1 MAKAQTKA
9 VNAPA
14 PPPPKQTLTRS
25 VERPVVSL
33 DAGPGGGNAFVLWMA
48 SISDTFTPWG
58 QNVWGRDR
66 ELRDFW
72 PTESYLSGAVFT
84 CATSNAAFEWELDG
98 PDQTVEAV
106 HDLLNQA
113 GMGKGWRHFAVKVST
128 DIYTQDN
135 GAFIEIIRERNSPSA
150 PVIGIQHLDAMQC
163 QRTGD
168 LQFPVI
174 YTDNVGTRHKMPWYS
189 VIVLE
194 EFPSPIESM
203 HGVQYCAVTRV
214 LRLASVLRDIEIYRG
229 EKAGGRFSEAIHFVG
244 GVKTKDIEDITK
256 RMEEQADNQGLVR
269 YLMPLI
275 LGSLDPGTSPS
286 VATLELKSLPENF
299 NFDEELRWYIS
310 GLALG
315 FGRDYQDF
323 APLPAGNIGTSTQ
336 SEVLHLK
343 SRGKGPAAFMRMLE
357 QAFNFHG
364 VMPRT
369 VTFRFKETDIEAEK
383 QEADVKLIRAEERAK
398 RIESLEIDPIVARQI
413 ARDDG
418 DLKEDY
424 LAMMGE
430 RDVTPDTTVEGVEKP
445 GEDGRVATVI
455 TGADG
460 TNQKVLKSVFE
471 GLLRSPEIVPGLKS
485 LVDESVKKVALEDK
499 VDQLALSVEKMD
511 SETLQAGLYDM
522 LDQSVLEL
530 AVATKTSV
538 SEVAEVMRGLL
549 EQTASEIQQ
558 SVDKT
563 VGSLAEAGN
572 RRSETVGLAV
582 QSLHEA
588 LKDMERSQKGRK
600 SAKQSASEMQAM
612 IEDSTVIEQSVIKR
626 DDEGR
631 MKTVRKKFGS
641 GRVQDFKVI
650 RGRNGKIKKMKEI
663 R

>member
-1 MAKAQTKA
+1 MAKTKA

-14 PPPPKQTLTRS
+14 PPPPKQTLARS
-25 VERPVVSL
+25 VERPPVSL

-48 SISDTFTPWG
+48 SISDTFQPWG

-72 PTESYLSGAVFT
+72 HTESYLSGAVFA

-98 PDQTVEAV
+98 PDQTVDAV

-113 GMGKGWRHFAVKVST
+113 GMGKGWRHFAVKIST

-150 PVIGIQHLDAMQC
+150 AVIGIQHLDSGQC

-189 VIVLE
+189 VIILE

-203 HGVQYCAVTRV
+203 YGVQYSAVTRV
-214 LRLASVLRDIEIYRG
+214 LRLAQVLRDIEIYRG
-229 EKAGGRFSEAIHFVG
+229 EKAGGRFAEAVHFVG
-244 GVKTKDIEDITK
+244 GVQTKDLDDIQK
-256 RMEEQADNQGLVR
+256 RMEEQSDNKGLVR
-269 YLMPLI
+269 YLMPLV

-383 QEADVKLIRAEERAK
+383 QEAEVKKIRADERAK

-430 RDVTPDTTVEGVEKP
+430 RDVTPDTVIEGEEKP
-445 GEDGRVATVI
+445 GEDGRVTTVI
-455 TGADG
+455 STEG
-460 TNQKVLKSVFE
+460 QVLKSVFE

-538 SEVAEVMRGLL
+538 GEVATVMRGLL
-549 EQTASEIQQ
+549 EQTAGEIQK
-558 SVDKT
+558 SVEKT
-563 VGSLAEAGN
+563 VGNLAEAGS
-572 RRSETVGLAV
+572 RRSETISLAV

-600 SAKQSASEMQAM
+600 SVKKVAAEMRVNTEQALLDATVT
-612 IEDSTVIEQSVIKR
+612 EQTVIER

-631 MKTVRKKFGS
+631 MKTIRKKFES

-650 RGRNGKIKKMKEI
+650 RGRDDKIKKIKEI